1 MQLGVAT
8 VRSTWLTQPRMKPV
22 SAATPSALARSP
34 AEEVVGIAG
43 ELLLSDADVDYV
55 QRRYT
60 MPAIELLGEAEALG
74 ILAGSGDRDALAAL
88 HRVTSRLA
96 ELKDEAL
103 AERANQ
109 ADEDSER

>member
-1 MQLGVAT
+1 MSSPEHTIQ
-8 VRSTWLTQPRMKPV
+8 
-22 SAATPSALARSP
+22 LARSL

-60 MPAIELLGEAEALG
+60 MPVIELLSEAEALG
-74 ILAGSGDRDALAAL
+74 ILAGSGDQDALAAL

-103 AERANQ
+103 AERDQ

>member
-1 MQLGVAT
+1 MSNPEQAMQL
-8 VRSTWLTQPRMKPV
+8 
-22 SAATPSALARSP
+22 ARRL
-34 AEEVVGIAG
+34 AEEVVGVAG

-60 MPAIELLGEAEALG
+60 MPAIALLSEAEALG

-96 ELKDEAL
+96 ELRGQVHG
-103 AERANQ
+103 ERDQ
-109 ADEDSER
+109 SGG

>member
-1 MQLGVAT
+1 M
-8 VRSTWLTQPRMKPV
+8 STPEQTIQ
-22 SAATPSALARSP
+22 LARSL

-43 ELLLSDADVDYV
+43 ELLLSDADIQHV
-55 QRRYT
+55 QGRYT
-60 MPAIELLGEAEALG
+60 MPVIELLGEGEALA

-103 AERANQ
+103 AERSQ
-109 ADEDSER
+109 SGGRGQ